1 MAVKEAAAPPSP
13 WDIAIA
19 GALMSDYNFRG
30 ITQSN
35 HQPSAQIGFEP
46 RYNFTPAL
54 QGYVGVSGESIDFPN
69 RAAAEIDLYAGIRP
83 TFGKLALDFGFW
95 DYYYPGG
102 QCFNTP
108 AFCGP
113 GAAPLPNGNVV
124 KQNLSFYGGYGKA
137 TYTVNDNFEFAFC
150 AQLRRFRRLLHRQ
163 RDADRSDDVVPR
175 RHRRLRIR

>member
-1 MAVKEAAAPPSP
+1 MCAVAGPAGLTPASAIAADMAVKEAAAPPSP

-69 RAAAEIDLYAGIRP
+69 RAAAEIDL
-83 TFGKLALDFGFW
+83 
-95 DYYYPGG
+95 
-102 QCFNTP
+102 
-108 AFCGP
+108 
-113 GAAPLPNGNVV
+113 
-124 KQNLSFYGGYGKA
+124 
-137 TYTVNDNFEFAFC
+137 
-150 AQLRRFRRLLHRQ
+150 LRRIVRLS
-163 RDADRSDDVVPR
+163 ASSRSILVFGIIITRAASASIR
-175 RHRRLRIR
+175 RHFAGPALRLCPMETSSNRI